1 MNLEQEICC
10 EIIPIPNS
18 SPSDLPKHALF
29 FHRFHERGTE
39 FSPGNDTSCSHD
51 NDVGTVQSISC
62 VENGSLEKQM
72 YHRSHK
78 CSDDTTNHSFEWV
91 SWFDERIEVVIP
103 RCRKW
108 NSRMSSAN
116 IFVPLLDNVGFS
128 FKLGP
133 ASGHHSQDAFYAKD
147 VTVTEPSIQRLHLR
161 RRRLIPLTKEISE
174 PGNFKV
180 LSYNILSDIYLYPE
194 KYFYCPQWALNWE
207 YRRENL
213 LHEIM
218 QYDADIVCLQEVQ
231 SDHFENFFKPEL
243 AKYGYLAA
251 YKKKTKEVYTGN
263 GYTIDGCAIFYRG
276 DIFKEVVSYE
286 LEFSKTALSLIGKLE
301 RSQRD
306 QAGVRLIKDNIALV
320 VILEMVGHAT
330 SHAPSWSRLC
340 VVNTHIFASKGSP
353 DVKLLQV
360 SDLLNEIEKTAMID
374 PKMPLFICGDINS
387 LPGSDPYILLAKGE
401 VTPVS
406 GEDAIDLIKPHL
418 KLRHSMNLAS
428 AYTTVVKP
436 IKHSKRQ
443 SKNKRNC
450 SIGEPCAYTEAVK
463 PIKNFRRQNN
473 KRDGSTGE
481 PSVTS
486 LTSRWQRT
494 LDYIFYTVDSLEV
507 TGLLELPDLDSVG
520 RILPSPLW
528 PSDHIALM
536 AMFKITRPFIR

>member
-29 FHRFHERGTE
+29 FHRFHDRGTE
-39 FSPGNDTSCSHD
+39 FTPGSATSCSQH
-51 NDVGTVQSISC
+51 NYVGTEHRISC
-62 VENGSLEKQM
+62 VENP
-72 YHRSHK
+72 
-78 CSDDTTNHSFEWV
+78 SDKRFHDNTNHSFEWV

-103 RCRKW
+103 KCRKW
-108 NSRMSSAN
+108 NSSMASAN
-116 IFVPLLDNVGFS
+116 VFVPLLANVGFS

-133 ASGHHSQDAFYAKD
+133 ASRHHSQDAFYAKD
-147 VTVTEPSIQRLHLR
+147 VTVTEPRIQRLHLLR
-161 RRRLIPLTKEISE
+161 RCLIPHTKEFSE

-194 KYFYCPQWALNWE
+194 KYFYCSQWALNWE

-213 LHEIM
+213 LHEIL
-218 QYDADIVCLQEVQ
+218 QYDADIVCLQEV
-231 SDHFENFFKPEL
+231 
-243 AKYGYLAA
+243 
-251 YKKKTKEVYTGN
+251 YTGS
-263 GYTIDGCAIFYRG
+263 GYTIDGCAIFFRG
-276 DIFKEVVSYE
+276 DIFKEVISYE

-306 QAGVRLIKDNIALV
+306 QAGVRLIKDNVALV
-320 VILEMVGHAT
+320 VILEMVENAT
-330 SHAPSWSRLC
+330 SHTPCSRLC

-374 PKMPLFICGDINS
+374 PRMPLFICGDINS

-406 GEDAIDLIKPHL
+406 GDAAIDLIKPHL

-428 AYTTVVKP
+428 AYTVVKP

-450 SIGEPCAYTEAVK
+450 SIGEPCAYPEAVK
-463 PIKNFRRQNN
+463 PIKNSKRQNS
-473 KRDGSTGE
+473 KRDGTHGSTGE
-481 PSVTS
+481 PSFTS
-486 LTSRWQRT
+486 FPPHWQRT

-507 TGLLELPDLDSVG
+507 TGVLELPDLASVG
-520 RILPSPLW
+520 GILPSPICS
-528 PSDHIALM
+528 SDHIALM